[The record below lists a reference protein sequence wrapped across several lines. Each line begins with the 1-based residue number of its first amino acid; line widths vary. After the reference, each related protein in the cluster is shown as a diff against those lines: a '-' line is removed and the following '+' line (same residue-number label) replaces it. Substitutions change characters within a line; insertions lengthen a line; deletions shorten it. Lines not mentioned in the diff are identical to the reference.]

1 MLLHHI
7 ESKLYQR
14 QGHAQANFEMNFYLS
29 AVDDLLRHPD
39 DQPTIGIIL
48 CKSKNK
54 VVAEYAL
61 RDVSKP
67 IGVSAYKLMEALPA
81 DLQGSLPTIEEME
94 ATLGD
99 AEDR

>member
-1 MLLHHI
+1 VKI
-7 ESKLYQR
+7 
-14 QGHAQANFEMNFYLS
+14 FIVS

-61 RDVSKP
+61 RDVNKP
-67 IGVSAYKLMEALPA
+67 IGVSTHAWETTLPELLQKNLPSIEQLEMELNTAG
-81 DLQGSLPTIEEME
+81 DLQ
-94 ATLGD
+94 
-99 AEDR
+99 